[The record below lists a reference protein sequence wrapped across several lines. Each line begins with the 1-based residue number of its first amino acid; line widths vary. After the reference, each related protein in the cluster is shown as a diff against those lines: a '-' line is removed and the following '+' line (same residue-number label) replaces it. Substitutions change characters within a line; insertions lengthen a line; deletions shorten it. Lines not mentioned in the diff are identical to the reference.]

1 MGRQLSNYMRHD
13 KLENYSV
20 WIPERK
26 RTTTASV
33 DVQFHRQKSVGMY
46 SCHQKRNTQDARLQQ
61 KPTTE
66 GLQKLTK
73 GTRVNEW
80 SKWPTCLIHWHMYPL
95 LFFCSGFHMSHVGL
109 CFGLWFGG
117 SVAQLAEIPLLILAI
132 WILTKVVSLWLGIH
146 LFFQSLS
153 EGF

>member
-1 MGRQLSNYMRHD
+1 MRHD

-26 RTTTASV
+26 RGKGPPR
-33 DVQFHRQKSVGMY
+33 HRSTCSFTDKKKKVLA
-46 SCHQKRNTQDARLQQ
+46 CIHVTKKRNTQDARLQQ

-95 LFFCSGFHMSHVGL
+95 LFFCSGFHMSHGGL

>member
-33 DVQFHRQKSVGMY
+33 DVQFHRQKKKVLA
-46 SCHQKRNTQDARLQQ
+46 CIHVTKKRNTQDARLQQ

-73 GTRVNEW
+73 GTRVNE
-80 SKWPTCLIHWHMYPL
+80 
-95 LFFCSGFHMSHVGL
+95 
-109 CFGLWFGG
+109 
-117 SVAQLAEIPLLILAI
+117 
-132 WILTKVVSLWLGIH
+132 
-146 LFFQSLS
+146 
-153 EGF
+153 